1 MYVLSKLVSRTK
13 FHKQNQWDVITSR
26 AQMQLMT
33 RSSLVHSANVFSHHL
48 STSCHMVTAFVLLG
62 PPPNSAI
69 HFHSF
74 RSISA
79 EKKDRV
85 GETQRVWPVAFFPG
99 FTIKLL
105 LEFKRPCP
113 SFGRLLPAKPPLL
126 QQLSLFAVRY
136 GAMLMLLLLFAHD
149 AQLLLLIPQNFF
161 PLD

>member
-1 MYVLSKLVSRTK
+1 MGCNHFKSSDATDDKEQLSIL
-13 FHKQNQWDVITSR
+13 
-26 AQMQLMT
+26 
-33 RSSLVHSANVFSHHL
+33 SSNVFSHHL

-62 PPPNSAI
+62 RPPNSAI

-79 EKKDRV
+79 EKKDSV

-113 SFGRLLPAKPPLL
+113 SFGR
-126 QQLSLFAVRY
+126 
-136 GAMLMLLLLFAHD
+136 
-149 AQLLLLIPQNFF
+149 
-161 PLD
+161 

>member
-1 MYVLSKLVSRTK
+1 
-13 FHKQNQWDVITSR
+13 
-26 AQMQLMT
+26 MQLMT
-33 RSSLVHSANVFSHHL
+33 RSSLVYSTNVFSHHL

-62 PPPNSAI
+62 RPPNSAI

-79 EKKDRV
+79 EKKDSV
-85 GETQRVWPVAFFPG
+85 GETQRVWRSVAFFPG

-113 SFGRLLPAKPPLL
+113 SVGRT
-126 QQLSLFAVRY
+126 FAACRLCCCNSCLCPYVRY

-149 AQLLLLIPQNFF
+149 AQLLLLIP
-161 PLD
+161 